1 MWKTAFLF
9 RVNGGKFP
17 FVGSLPF
24 FLPGILCHAACLI
37 VLAVL
42 LSSCSAK
49 THLSERDYRTLAR
62 AGITLGVD
70 IDYADNHKL
79 FVEASKWM
87 GTPYRYGGNS
97 KRGVDCSGLT
107 RQIYKKV
114 YRKRL
119 SRSSRDQYEND
130 CRHIR
135 RKSQLQQG
143 DLVFFRTPGS
153 GRKCGHVG
161 IFLKDGKFIHASSSR
176 GVVVDRLGSSYW
188 KKYWMAGGRVR

>member
-1 MWKTAFLF
+1 MRRAAFLF
-9 RVNGGKFP
+9 RVIGGKFP
-17 FVGSLPF
+17 YAGSLPLF
-24 FLPGILCHAACLI
+24 VPGIWHH
-37 VLAVL
+37 VLRVAVVVAL

-49 THLSERDYRTLAR
+49 THLTERDYHALAR

-70 IDYADNHKL
+70 IDYADNHQL
-79 FVEASKWM
+79 FLEASKWM

-119 SRSSRDQYEND
+119 SRSSHEQYEND
-130 CRHIR
+130 CRRIR
-135 RKSQLQQG
+135 R
-143 DLVFFRTPGS
+143 
-153 GRKCGHVG
+153 RKCGHVG

-188 KKYWMAGGRVR
+188 EKHWMAGGRVN

>member
-1 MWKTAFLF
+1 MRRAAFLLRF
-9 RVNGGKFP
+9 VGGKFP
-17 FVGSLPF
+17 FAGSLPLF
-24 FLPGILCHAACLI
+24 AGRKWLHALC
-37 VLAVL
+37 LAVMAAL
-42 LSSCSAK
+42 LSACSAK
-49 THLSERDYRTLAR
+49 THLTERDYHALAR

-79 FVEASKWM
+79 FVEASEWV
-87 GTPYRYGGNS
+87 GAPYRYGGNS

-119 SRSSRDQYEND
+119 SRSSREQYEND
-130 CRHIR
+130 CRRIR

-176 GVVVDRLGSSYW
+176 GVVVDELDSSYW
-188 KKYWMAGGRVR
+188 RKYWLAGGRAF

>member
-1 MWKTAFLF
+1 MRRAAFLF
-9 RVNGGKFP
+9 RVIGGKFP
-17 FVGSLPF
+17 YAGSLPLF
-24 FLPGILCHAACLI
+24 VPGIWRH
-37 VLAVL
+37 VLRVAVVVAL

-49 THLSERDYRTLAR
+49 THLTERDYHALAR

-70 IDYADNHKL
+70 IDYADNHQL
-79 FVEASKWM
+79 FLEASKWM

-119 SRSSRDQYEND
+119 SRSRHEQYEND
-130 CRHIR
+130 CRRIR

-188 KKYWMAGGRVR
+188 EKHWMAGGRVN